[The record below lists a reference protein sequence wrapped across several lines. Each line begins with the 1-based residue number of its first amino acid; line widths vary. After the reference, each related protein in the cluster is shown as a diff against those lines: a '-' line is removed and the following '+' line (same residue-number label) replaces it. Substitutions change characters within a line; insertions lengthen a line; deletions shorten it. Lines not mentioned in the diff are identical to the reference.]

1 MSEES
6 EIQAEVEALRE
17 RFSDTKALY
26 REVCAL
32 LFFRYGITPTAS
44 KLYQHVRKGSMS
56 APAEAL
62 AKFWE
67 DLRGKA
73 RVEIDHPDL
82 PEALKEAAGQA
93 VSVLWTQATEL
104 ARGEL
109 AVLRVEAHAEAQ
121 SAQADLQEALQRS
134 AVLETQIQTAQT
146 KVTELETRAQA
157 LAAELEQERRAH
169 AASTAR
175 GEALSR
181 QVDELKQEQS
191 KSRQHFSAELEK
203 GRAAIDEAAQRSTEA
218 EHRALRE
225 IDRER
230 TARAQ
235 AEKQLEQLRGKL
247 TETERDCHAKLL
259 EANAAQSFF
268 KNISMFFRLKTY
280 GQSLLFFSE
289 NTGGFGYTSQSIAF
303 SCLWC
308 LQGISP
314 SWQHV
319 CESKNELGPFLHH
332 LTTLLQHVASP
343 VSCFYLVA
351 DHVCQ
356 RHLSHF
362 LGIVRRFRSPV
373 TEGRAKAV
381 YRQIIALHPAKHR
394 RERHIRKRLMVP
406 HTWEN

>member
-109 AVLRVEAHAEAQ
+109 AVLHVEAHAEAQ
-121 SAQADLQEALQRS
+121 SAQPGLQEALQRS

-259 EANAAQSFF
+259 EANAAQSRLAAEAAGARASLAEITRAHQAQSVELQQALQAVAQH
-268 KNISMFFRLKTY
+268 KAEAGTLRELVEQFRPTQK
-280 GQSLLFFSE
+280 SFRKKR
-289 NTGGFGYTSQSIAF
+289 GGEA
-303 SCLWC
+303 
-308 LQGISP
+308 P
-314 SWQHV
+314 EV
-319 CESKNELGPFLHH
+319 K
-332 LTTLLQHVASP
+332 
-343 VSCFYLVA
+343 
-351 DHVCQ
+351 
-356 RHLSHF
+356 
-362 LGIVRRFRSPV
+362 
-373 TEGRAKAV
+373 
-381 YRQIIALHPAKHR
+381 
-394 RERHIRKRLMVP
+394 
-406 HTWEN
+406 

>member
-1 MSEES
+1 MSKES
-6 EIQAEVEALRE
+6 EIQAEVEAMRE

-82 PEALKEAAGQA
+82 PEALKEAAGEA

-104 ARGEL
+104 AREEL
-109 AVLRVEAHAEAQ
+109 AVLRVEAHTAAQ
-121 SAQADLQEALQRS
+121 SAEAGLQEALQRS

-146 KVTELETRAQA
+146 KVNELETRAQA
-157 LAAELEQERRAH
+157 LAAELEQARRAH

-181 QVDELKQEQS
+181 QVDELKLEQS

-203 GRAAIDEAAQRSTEA
+203 GRAAIDEAASRATEA
-218 EHRALRE
+218 ERRALRD

-235 AEKQLEQLRGKL
+235 VEKQMEQLRSKFA
-247 TETERDCHAKLL
+247 EADREHHSKLL
-259 EANAAQSFF
+259 EANAAQTRLTADLESARA
-268 KNISMFFRLKTY
+268 SMADSARVN
-280 GQSLLFFSE
+280 Q
-289 NTGGFGYTSQSIAF
+289 
-303 SCLWC
+303 
-308 LQGISP
+308 LQGF
-314 SWQHV
+314 
-319 CESKNELGPFLHH
+319 E
-332 LTTLLQHVASP
+332 LQHA
-343 VSCFYLVA
+343 L
-351 DHVCQ
+351 Q
-356 RHLSHF
+356 
-362 LGIVRRFRSPV
+362 
-373 TEGRAKAV
+373 EGR
-381 YRQIIALHPAKHR
+381 QGF
-394 RERHIRKRLMVP
+394 M
-406 HTWEN
+406 

>member
-93 VSVLWTQATEL
+93 VSVLWTRATEL
-104 ARGEL
+104 AREEL

-181 QVDELKQEQS
+181 QVDELKLEQS

-203 GRAAIDEAAQRSTEA
+203 GRAAIDEAASRATEA
-218 EHRALRE
+218 ERRALRD

-235 AEKQLEQLRGKL
+235 VEKQMEQLRSKFA
-247 TETERDCHAKLL
+247 EADREHHSKLL
-259 EANAAQSFF
+259 EANAAQTRLTADLESARA
-268 KNISMFFRLKTY
+268 SMADSARVN
-280 GQSLLFFSE
+280 Q
-289 NTGGFGYTSQSIAF
+289 
-303 SCLWC
+303 
-308 LQGISP
+308 LQGF
-314 SWQHV
+314 
-319 CESKNELGPFLHH
+319 E
-332 LTTLLQHVASP
+332 LQHALQAVAQHKAEADTLRT
-343 VSCFYLVA
+343 LVA
-351 DHVCQ
+351 Q
-356 RHLSHF
+356 FQPSSTAGRKK
-362 LGIVRRFRSPV
+362 RSINSS
-373 TEGRAKAV
+373 GGK
-381 YRQIIALHPAKHR
+381 
-394 RERHIRKRLMVP
+394 
-406 HTWEN
+406 

>member
-67 DLRGKA
+67 ELRGKA

-82 PEALKEAAGQA
+82 PDTLKQAAGQA

-104 ARGEL
+104 ARDEL
-109 AVLRVEAHAEAQ
+109 AVLRVETRTQAQ
-121 SAQADLQEALQRS
+121 SAQAALHETQQRS
-134 AVLETQIQTAQT
+134 TALEAQIQIAQSQ
-146 KVTELETRAQA
+146 VAELEIRVQD
-157 LAAELEQERRAH
+157 LSAELEQERRAH

-181 QVDELKQEQS
+181 QVDELKLEQS

-203 GRAAIDEAAQRSTEA
+203 GRAAIDEAASRAAEA
-218 EHRALRE
+218 ERRALRD

-230 TARAQ
+230 TAQ
-235 AEKQLEQLRGKL
+235 AKVEKQLDQLRGKL
-247 TETERDCHAKLL
+247 AESERDHHSKFL
-259 EANAAQSFF
+259 EANAAQTRSAAELESARASLAESARV
-268 KNISMFFRLKTY
+268 NLA
-280 GQSLLFFSE
+280 QSA
-289 NTGGFGYTSQSIAF
+289 Q
-303 SCLWC
+303 
-308 LQGISP
+308 LQQALQAVV
-314 SWQHV
+314 QHKA
-319 CESKNELGPFLHH
+319 EAD
-332 LTTLLQHVASP
+332 TLRA
-343 VSCFYLVA
+343 LVA
-351 DHVCQ
+351 Q
-356 RHLSHF
+356 F
-362 LGIVRRFRSPV
+362 QPSP
-373 TEGRAKAV
+373 R
-381 YRQIIALHPAKHR
+381 PA
-394 RERHIRKRLMVP
+394 RKKKPVDG
-406 HTWEN
+406 H

>member
-93 VSVLWTQATEL
+93 VSMLWTQATEL
-104 ARGEL
+104 AREEL
-109 AVLRVEAHAEAQ
+109 AVLRVEAHTEAQ
-121 SAQADLQEALQRS
+121 SAQAGLQEVQQRNTAL
-134 AVLETQIQTAQT
+134 EDHI
-146 KVTELETRAQA
+146 
-157 LAAELEQERRAH
+157 LAAQSKVAEQESRIQSLATELEQERRAH

-181 QVDELKQEQS
+181 QVDELKLEQS

-203 GRAAIDEAAQRSTEA
+203 GRAAIVEAAQRATEA

-235 AEKQLEQLRGKL
+235 ADKHLEQSRAKFAESERGH
-247 TETERDCHAKLL
+247 HAKLL
-259 EANAAQSFF
+259 EANAAQTRLAAELDNARASLAEITMVHQTQSVELQQALQAVSQH
-268 KNISMFFRLKTY
+268 KAEADTLRTLVKQFRPAQK
-280 GQSLLFFSE
+280 SARKKR
-289 NTGGFGYTSQSIAF
+289 GGETPEA
-303 SCLWC
+303 
-308 LQGISP
+308 
-314 SWQHV
+314 
-319 CESKNELGPFLHH
+319 
-332 LTTLLQHVASP
+332 
-343 VSCFYLVA
+343 
-351 DHVCQ
+351 
-356 RHLSHF
+356 
-362 LGIVRRFRSPV
+362 
-373 TEGRAKAV
+373 
-381 YRQIIALHPAKHR
+381 
-394 RERHIRKRLMVP
+394 
-406 HTWEN
+406 

>member
-6 EIQAEVEALRE
+6 EIQAEVEAMRE

-104 ARGEL
+104 AREEL
-109 AVLRVEAHAEAQ
+109 AVLRVEAHTEAQ
-121 SAQADLQEALQRS
+121 SAQAGLQEALQRS

-146 KVTELETRAQA
+146 KVNELETRAQA

-181 QVDELKQEQS
+181 QVDELKLEQS

-203 GRAAIDEAAQRSTEA
+203 GRAAIDEAASRATEA
-218 EHRALRE
+218 ERRALRD

-235 AEKQLEQLRGKL
+235 VEKQMEQLRSKFA
-247 TETERDCHAKLL
+247 EADREHHSKLL
-259 EANAAQSFF
+259 EANAAQTRLTADLESARA
-268 KNISMFFRLKTY
+268 SMADSARVN
-280 GQSLLFFSE
+280 Q
-289 NTGGFGYTSQSIAF
+289 
-303 SCLWC
+303 
-308 LQGISP
+308 LQGF
-314 SWQHV
+314 
-319 CESKNELGPFLHH
+319 E
-332 LTTLLQHVASP
+332 LQHALQAVAQHKAEADTLRT
-343 VSCFYLVA
+343 LVA
-351 DHVCQ
+351 Q
-356 RHLSHF
+356 FQPSSTAGRKK
-362 LGIVRRFRSPV
+362 RSINSS
-373 TEGRAKAV
+373 GGK
-381 YRQIIALHPAKHR
+381 
-394 RERHIRKRLMVP
+394 
-406 HTWEN
+406 

>member
-1 MSEES
+1 MSDES

-67 DLRGKA
+67 ELRGKA

-82 PEALKEAAGQA
+82 PDGLKQAAGQA

-104 ARGEL
+104 ARDEL
-109 AVLRVEAHAEAQ
+109 AALRVEARTETQ
-121 SAQADLQEALQRS
+121 SAQADLQAALQRS
-134 AVLETQIQTAQT
+134 AVLEAQMETAQT
-146 KVTELETRAQA
+146 KVTELEIRVQA
-157 LAAELEQERRAH
+157 LAAEFEQERRAH

-181 QVDELKQEQS
+181 QVDELKVEQS

-203 GRAAIDEAAQRSTEA
+203 GRAAIDEAASRATEA
-218 EHRALRE
+218 ERRALRD

-235 AEKQLEQLRGKL
+235 TEKQLEQLRSKFA
-247 TETERDCHAKLL
+247 EADRDHHSKLL
-259 EANAAQSFF
+259 EANAAQT
-268 KNISMFFRLKTY
+268 RLTADLESA
-280 GQSLLFFSE
+280 QASLAESVRV
-289 NTGGFGYTSQSIAF
+289 NQ
-303 SCLWC
+303 
-308 LQGISP
+308 LQGLELQRALQAVAQHKAEADTLRTLVVQFQP
-314 SWQHV
+314 S
-319 CESKNELGPFLHH
+319 S
-332 LTTLLQHVASP
+332 TA
-343 VSCFYLVA
+343 
-351 DHVCQ
+351 
-356 RHLSHF
+356 
-362 LGIVRRFRSPV
+362 
-373 TEGRAKAV
+373 GRK
-381 YRQIIALHPAKHR
+381 
-394 RERHIRKRLMVP
+394 KRLVDSSGGK
-406 HTWEN
+406 

>member
-104 ARGEL
+104 AREEL

-121 SAQADLQEALQRS
+121 SAQAGLQEALQRS

-191 KSRQHFSAELEK
+191 KSRQHFSAELDK
-203 GRAAIDEAAQRSTEA
+203 GRAAIDEAASRAAEA
-218 EHRALRE
+218 ERRALRE

-230 TARAQ
+230 TARTQ
-235 AEKQLEQLRGKL
+235 VDKQLEQLRGKFA
-247 TETERDCHAKLL
+247 EVERDHHAKVL
-259 EANAAQSFF
+259 EANAAQT
-268 KNISMFFRLKTY
+268 RLAADLESARA
-280 GQSLLFFSE
+280 SLTESARV
-289 NTGGFGYTSQSIAF
+289 NQ
-303 SCLWC
+303 
-308 LQGISP
+308 LQGVELQQALQAVA
-314 SWQHV
+314 QHKA
-319 CESKNELGPFLHH
+319 EAD
-332 LTTLLQHVASP
+332 TLRA
-343 VSCFYLVA
+343 LVA
-351 DHVCQ
+351 Q
-356 RHLSHF
+356 FQPPPR
-362 LGIVRRFRSPV
+362 
-373 TEGRAKAV
+373 
-381 YRQIIALHPAKHR
+381 PA
-394 RERHIRKRLMVP
+394 RKKKP
-406 HTWEN
+406 IDGH

>member
-32 LFFRYGITPTAS
+32 LFFRHGITPTVS

-67 DLRGKA
+67 ELRGKA

-93 VSVLWTQATEL
+93 VSVLWTQATGL
-104 ARGEL
+104 AREEL
-109 AVLRVEAHAEAQ
+109 AVLRVEARAEAQ
-121 SAQADLQEALQRS
+121 SAQTDLQEALQRS
-134 AVLETQIQTAQT
+134 AVLETRIETTQT
-146 KVTELETRAQA
+146 KVTELEARVQA

-181 QVDELKQEQS
+181 QVDELKLEQS
-191 KSRQHFSAELEK
+191 KSRQHFSTELEK
-203 GRAAIDEAAQRSTEA
+203 GRAAIDEAAQRATEA

-230 TARAQ
+230 TARAL
-235 AEKQLEQLRGKL
+235 ADKQQDQLRGKL
-247 TETERDCHAKLL
+247 AETERDCHAKLL
-259 EANAAQSFF
+259 EANAAQSRLAAEIDGARASLAEITKAHQTQSAALQQALQATAQHKAEADTLRALVEQF
-268 KNISMFFRLKTY
+268 KPA
-280 GQSLLFFSE
+280 Q
-289 NTGGFGYTSQSIAF
+289 
-303 SCLWC
+303 
-308 LQGISP
+308 
-314 SWQHV
+314 
-319 CESKNELGPFLHH
+319 
-332 LTTLLQHVASP
+332 
-343 VSCFYLVA
+343 
-351 DHVCQ
+351 
-356 RHLSHF
+356 
-362 LGIVRRFRSPV
+362 
-373 TEGRAKAV
+373 KAA
-381 YRQIIALHPAKHR
+381 R
-394 RERHIRKRLMVP
+394 RKRGVEAP
-406 HTWEN
+406 EG

>member
-67 DLRGKA
+67 ELRGKA

-82 PEALKEAAGQA
+82 PDALKQAAGQA

-104 ARGEL
+104 AREEL
-109 AVLRVEAHAEAQ
+109 AVLRDETRTQAQ
-121 SAQADLQEALQRS
+121 SAQAELQEAQQRS
-134 AVLETQIQTAQT
+134 AALEAQIQTAQS
-146 KVTELETRAQA
+146 KVAELEIRVQG

-169 AASTAR
+169 AASAAR

-181 QVDELKQEQS
+181 QVDELKLEQS

-203 GRAAIDEAAQRSTEA
+203 GRAAIDEAVQRATEA

-235 AEKQLEQLRGKL
+235 ADKQLEQLRGKL
-247 TETERDCHAKLL
+247 AETERDHHTKLL
-259 EANAAQSFF
+259 EANAAQT
-268 KNISMFFRLKTY
+268 RLAAELDNARASLGESTRANQSQGVELQQALQAVSQYKTEADTLRTLI
-280 GQSLLFFSE
+280 GQFQPKL
-289 NTGGFGYTSQSIAF
+289 
-303 SCLWC
+303 
-308 LQGISP
+308 
-314 SWQHV
+314 
-319 CESKNELGPFLHH
+319 
-332 LTTLLQHVASP
+332 
-343 VSCFYLVA
+343 
-351 DHVCQ
+351 
-356 RHLSHF
+356 
-362 LGIVRRFRSPV
+362 
-373 TEGRAKAV
+373 
-381 YRQIIALHPAKHR
+381 PARK
-394 RERHIRKRLMVP
+394 KRLAEP
-406 HTWEN
+406 PNNQ